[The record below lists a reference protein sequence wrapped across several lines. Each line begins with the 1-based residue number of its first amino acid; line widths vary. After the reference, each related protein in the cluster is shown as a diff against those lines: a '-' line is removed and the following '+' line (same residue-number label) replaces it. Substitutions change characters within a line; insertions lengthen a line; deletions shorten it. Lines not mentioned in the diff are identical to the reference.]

1 MNINLTATVRDRSG
15 GVTPIPVMIDGDTPV
30 HTLDRA
36 VRAALYLQTQIESE
50 DCVTI
55 LKISYTPEG

>member
-15 GVTPIPVMIDGDTPV
+15 GVTPIPVMIDGRSPV
-30 HTLDRA
+30 HLLEEA
-36 VRAALYLQTQIESE
+36 VRLALIFQTHIEPE